1 MQLTIDAR
9 EVQGIRVLSLS
20 GRIVAGPEC
29 DTVRSFIKEFLANH
43 WNNILLDFTNVTR
56 IDSTGIGMLVEA
68 VINTT
73 KAGGQLKLAN
83 LSRLIH
89 NILSTHRLLQAF
101 DIYSTEGEALASF
114 TKPAPV
120 SGP

>member
-9 EVQGIRVLSLS
+9 EVQGIRVLTLS

-29 DTVRSFIKEFLANH
+29 DSVRSFIKEFLANH
-43 WNNILLDFTNVTR
+43 WNNILIDLANVTR

-68 VINTT
+68 VINTA
-73 KAGGQLKLAN
+73 KEGGQLKLVN
-83 LSRLIH
+83 LPRLIH

-101 DIYSTEGEALASF
+101 DIYASEKEALASF
-114 TKPAPV
+114 AKPAPV
-120 SGP
+120 SDH